1 MSKKKLNSTELS
13 QILKNSILNEWDS
26 GKINRLDWKQYSI
39 SEAKTG
45 FTNKWTK
52 SEKRIVIWVDDNNNL
67 ILIDWTHLLEAYRRL
82 KKNIPDEVIDFN
94 SEKAKQIFNNFK

>member
-45 FTNKWTK
+45 FTN
-52 SEKRIVIWVDDNNNL
+52 
-67 ILIDWTHLLEAYRRL
+67 
-82 KKNIPDEVIDFN
+82 
-94 SEKAKQIFNNFK
+94 